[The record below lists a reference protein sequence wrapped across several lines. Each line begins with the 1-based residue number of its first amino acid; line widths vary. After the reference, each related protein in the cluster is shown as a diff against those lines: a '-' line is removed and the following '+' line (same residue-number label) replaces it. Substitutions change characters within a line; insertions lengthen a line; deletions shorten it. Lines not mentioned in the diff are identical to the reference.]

1 MMAVYR
7 QKYNIRGV
15 WHRRMWFIVVFSF
28 GCFPSFLWVMI
39 GWGVNLNSVALM
51 TNLILCIRF
60 RIAHIC
66 YHYISMGLPI
76 IQVSMS
82 TVLGTIYLS
91 HFQDDFTWSLKS
103 FTVLFYCRSYCRC
116 SDLTW
121 FLWMMRI
128 LTLDH
133 LHPVH
138 HGVAP
143 LHEAAGLLLHRQPEN
158 EYLFVFY
165 WLKTCSF
172 IPVPIGCIWVLS
184 V

>member
-7 QKYNIRGV
+7 QKYNFRGV

-116 SDLTW
+116 SDLASSVGAGNSN
-121 FLWMMRI
+121 FLSNLPDQLISI
-128 LTLDH
+128 LL
-133 LHPVH
+133 
-138 HGVAP
+138 VA
-143 LHEAAGLLLHRQPEN
+143 AI
-158 EYLFVFY
+158 
-165 WLKTCSF
+165 T
-172 IPVPIGCIWVLS
+172 
-184 V
+184 